1 MRRAAYAL
9 IALVGLTLLVAAP
22 ARAGDGD
29 VHVIT
34 IDRDINPVSARYLI
48 RQLDEAVEEGA
59 AAVLVEIN
67 TPGGLLDAT
76 QDITTAMLGAQVP
89 VIAYVTPPGTRAAS
103 AGVFVTMSAH
113 VAAMAPST
121 RMGAATPVSSEGGD
135 IPEDLRNKIIA
146 DTVEYARSL
155 AEARGRNAD
164 WAESAVVDADVV
176 GAEEAVELDVVDL
189 IAPDRRAL
197 LEEIDGR
204 EVTLGDG
211 STVTL
216 RTADAPAVEREMS
229 PFEQLLMV
237 LANPNVAV
245 LLLSIGSIGIY
256 FELANPGTF
265 FPGITGA
272 IALIL
277 GLFSLGS
284 LPINYAGLALLLLG
298 LTLLGAEIWV
308 ASGGILGIGGGIAF
322 LLGSFILIDDTRAP
336 LLEVSRPLIL
346 GITLVL
352 VGFVVFALQAV
363 MRARHRPAY
372 IGGGDLVGREA
383 SVRGPDAVYIA
394 GELWSARPASGEGS
408 LTPGRR
414 VRVVDR
420 EGLHLLVEE
429 LPETDPD
436 VREAD
441 AGQPTE
447 EGT

>member
-9 IALVGLTLLVAAP
+9 VALLGLTLMVAAP
-22 ARAGDGD
+22 ARAGADD
-29 VHVIT
+29 VHVVT
-34 IDRDINPVSARYLI
+34 LDRDINPVSARYLL
-48 RQLDEAVEEGA
+48 RQLDEAAGEGA
-59 AAVLVEIN
+59 AAVLIEIN

-76 QDITTAMLGAQVP
+76 QDITTAMLAAQVP
-89 VIAYVTPPGTRAAS
+89 VISYVTPPGTRAAS
-103 AGVFVTMSAH
+103 AGVFVTMAAH

-121 RMGAATPVSSEGGD
+121 RMGAATPVASGGAD
-135 IPEDLRNKIIA
+135 IPEDLRDKIIA

-164 WAESAVVDADVV
+164 WAEDAVVDADVV
-176 GAEEAVELDVVDL
+176 GAAEAVETDVVDL
-189 IAPDRRAL
+189 VAADRTEL
-197 LEEIDGR
+197 LDEIDGR

-211 STVTL
+211 TTVTL
-216 RTADAPAVEREMS
+216 ETADAEVVEREMS
-229 PFEQLLMV
+229 PFEELLMV

-245 LLLSIGSIGIY
+245 LLLSIGSIGLY
-256 FELANPGTF
+256 FELANPGAF
-265 FPGITGA
+265 FPGIVGA
-272 IALIL
+272 ISLIL
-277 GLFSLGS
+277 GLFSLGT

-298 LTLLGAEIWV
+298 LALLGAEIWV
-308 ASGGILGIGGGIAF
+308 ASGGILGIGGGVAF
-322 LLGSFILIDDTRAP
+322 VLGAFILIDDTRAP
-336 LLEVSRPLIL
+336 LLEVSRPLII

-383 SVRGPDAVYIA
+383 SVRTEDSVYVA
-394 GELWSARPASGEGS
+394 GELWSARPASGEGE

-429 LPETDPD
+429 LSEEDPG
-436 VREAD
+436 AAH
-441 AGQPTE
+441 AGTGNVE